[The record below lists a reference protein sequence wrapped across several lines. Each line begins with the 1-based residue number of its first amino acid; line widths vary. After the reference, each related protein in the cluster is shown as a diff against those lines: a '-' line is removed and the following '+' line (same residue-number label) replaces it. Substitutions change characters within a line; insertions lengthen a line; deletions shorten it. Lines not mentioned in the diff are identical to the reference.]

1 MSQRQPSPTE
11 SGFAA
16 LAPAWVRVIEKTDGF
31 VTHTGSS
38 SNSVLFFAR
47 YALCAEDLV
56 HWRPASTTRLRK
68 TTRVCH
74 GRHASVG
81 WPAGV
86 HSRALSGNTNTCS
99 DGVGGN
105 MLEALLP
112 LEARLGRQLTLACAI
127 SCQASPSPG
136 PAPKCSGPSPHRDL
150 ADITTWTGQ
159 RFWISTF
166 AFSVS
171 MQHLR
176 AAGAGQL
183 AAPRKIA
190 RQWLGCLA
198 ASERPRRQ
206 SASSPPGP

>member
-1 MSQRQPSPTE
+1 M
-11 SGFAA
+11 
-16 LAPAWVRVIEKTDGF
+16 IEKTDGF